1 MCLVLQ
7 SICKTEVGIFLDQG
21 ACVEVSL
28 PLCSLLGKNSA
39 EKALLDE
46 SRKYGFDPTKEM
58 HKKPWPLTKENIFLI
73 L

>member
-21 ACVEVSL
+21 ACVEEVSL
-28 PLCSLLGKNSA
+28 PLCSIPGKNSA

-46 SRKYGFDPTKEM
+46 SRKYGFDPAKEM
-58 HKKPWPLTKENIFLI
+58 HKKP
-73 L
+73 